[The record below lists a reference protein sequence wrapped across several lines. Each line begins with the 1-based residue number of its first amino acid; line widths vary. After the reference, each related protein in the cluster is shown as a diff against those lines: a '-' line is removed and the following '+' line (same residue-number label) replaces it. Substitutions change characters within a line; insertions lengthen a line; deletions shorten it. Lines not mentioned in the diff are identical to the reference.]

1 MPTDESH
8 LRYVKADTSVCD
20 HSVGEM
26 FFNFMLEPKL
36 RLYAGVDLSKVLVD
50 KKLKKLLAC
59 WERILTGFSPSP
71 YFVANDILVIEEVI
85 RGSSFDKHNIFR

>member
-36 RLYAGVDLSKVLVD
+36 RLYDGVDLSKVLVD
-50 KKLKKLLAC
+50 KK
-59 WERILTGFSPSP
+59 
-71 YFVANDILVIEEVI
+71 
-85 RGSSFDKHNIFR
+85 